1 MTTDNNQ
8 PIDDQPVSPH
18 QRVLKVAPQVY
29 YGRPNPQLMRIHADD
44 VQGTLPQGEL
54 PEEHGGELVGYSPV
68 PVPYR
73 KPGTGRRVVEALAYL
88 ALAIAANPFVYF
100 LLPSYTLSEETL
112 GSLYLAGIGFSVL
125 SIGILPLTL
134 FFFSLWALINFLGVM
149 VRLIWRRKAGEKLT
163 FRLVYDCAPPSKTN
177 QERYA
182 SRHRSGITQPVM
194 SSGGSSD
201 SSQKGGGEA
210 SVLCRFRA
218 ESLYCGGDSLHYGP
232 VRGGATRRS
241 SLYDGESGERR
252 AHGDSRHH
260 LVCGVDSE
268 PCAAYRSGRGLCRL
282 ATGSKNSCGI
292 EPPRTEHTM

>member
-18 QRVLKVAPQVY
+18 QRVLKVAPQVH

-134 FFFSLWALINFLGVM
+134 FFFSLWAVINFFAVM
-149 VRLIWRRKAGEKLT
+149 VKSTGKRETEERIK
-163 FRLVYDCAPPSKTN
+163 FRLVYEYTSSSEGS
-177 QERYA
+177 QEGDDSLRY
-182 SRHRSGITQPVM
+182 GDIDQPVM
-194 SSGGSSD
+194 DPGPPPTSF
-201 SSQKGGGEA
+201 QKQKAWLLFLGV
-210 SVLCRFRA
+210 SVLNP
-218 ESLYCGGDSLHYGP
+218 YI
-232 VRGGATRRS
+232 
-241 SLYDGESGERR
+241 
-252 AHGDSRHH
+252 
-260 LVCGVDSE
+260 
-268 PCAAYRSGRGLCRL
+268 AAAILSVTALFGRGELVAGLFMAVNQVSAGLMGIPGIIWFVVWIMSIARL
-282 ATGSKNSCGI
+282 AEAN
-292 EPPRTEHTM
+292 EA

>member
-18 QRVLKVAPQVY
+18 QRVLKVAPQVH

-125 SIGILPLTL
+125 SFGILPLVL
-134 FFFSLWALINFLGVM
+134 FLFSLWAVINFFAVM
-149 VRLIWRRKAGEKLT
+149 VKSTGKRETEERIK
-163 FRLVYDCAPPSKTN
+163 FRLVYEYTSSSEGS
-177 QERYA
+177 QEGDDSLRY
-182 SRHRSGITQPVM
+182 GDIDQPVM
-194 SSGGSSD
+194 DPGPPPTSF
-201 SSQKGGGEA
+201 QKQKAWLLFLGV
-210 SVLCRFRA
+210 SVLNP
-218 ESLYCGGDSLHYGP
+218 YI
-232 VRGGATRRS
+232 
-241 SLYDGESGERR
+241 
-252 AHGDSRHH
+252 
-260 LVCGVDSE
+260 
-268 PCAAYRSGRGLCRL
+268 AAAILSVTALFGRGELVAGLFMAVNQVSAGLMGIPGIIWFVVWIMSIARL
-282 ATGSKNSCGI
+282 AEAN
-292 EPPRTEHTM
+292 EA